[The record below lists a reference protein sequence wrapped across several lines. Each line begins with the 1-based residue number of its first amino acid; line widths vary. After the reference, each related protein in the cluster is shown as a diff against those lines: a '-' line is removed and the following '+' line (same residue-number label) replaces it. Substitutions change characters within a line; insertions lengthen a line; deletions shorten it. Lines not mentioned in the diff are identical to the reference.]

1 MRLPPA
7 RRPRPPRRGA
17 ALVETSLVLCI
28 FLLFLFGILE
38 YARFVMVYQAMQNAA
53 REGARYAIAVINP
66 DTVPNANVESE
77 VRRRLKGMDRNLN
90 NFSVSV
96 SAIVM
101 RNGAAGTPL
110 ANRYDASNNDGVVVE
125 INYNYKPA
133 LPSFLLMKSSIPIK
147 ARCVMYAE
155 GN

>member
-66 DTVPNANVESE
+66 DTVNNANIDAE
-77 VRRRLKGMDRNLN
+77 VKRRLKGMDRNVN
-90 NFSVSV
+90 NFTVTIY
-96 SAIVM
+96 AIVM
-101 RNGAAGTPL
+101 RNGVQGTQL
-110 ANRYDASNNDGVVVE
+110 ANRYDASSNDGVVVE
-125 INYNYKPA
+125 ISYNYKPA
-133 LPSFLLMKSSIPIK
+133 LPSFLLVKSSIPIK